1 MIGEALI
8 DLFFTIFR
16 LVFSTFELVALPTQL
31 ISTLETILVY
41 GIWIVGVDIMS
52 LFVSS
57 VLFWWTFKMSI
68 GLIVWVWER
77 LPLT

>member
-41 GIWIVGVDIMS
+41 GIWIGVLGAVGVC
-52 LFVSS
+52 
-57 VLFWWTFKMSI
+57 VLLYKFLRKFY
-68 GLIVWVWER
+68 
-77 LPLT
+77 